1 MDTMKQNIQSYI
13 NKCMFESVP
22 KSESES
28 WNKDFK
34 VGDSVKVICDGK
46 CGKITDILPETVK
59 TSYTIEVDFGDTKLM
74 CKPCNLEKFDTSEV
88 HESQEVSEAKTK
100 EASGELKWDIELH
113 LWLGDDFDLVHNK
126 VKSVE
131 EWKKIINSS
140 KDFYV
145 GNNNMICA
153 KKGAKF
159 RIRMFPD
166 GSISVYFG
174 TQSEIYL
181 PKLEFEFDN
190 DETHAETYD
199 RLVESTNLLEYT
211 DMKGMRNPKNMHII
225 KDVVS
230 LINKFVDA
238 NGNNPEKADAVKQLM
253 DVSGKLLAYEKEL
266 VIL

>member
-100 EASGELKWDIELH
+100 EASE
-113 LWLGDDFDLVHNK
+113 
-126 VKSVE
+126 
-131 EWKKIINSS
+131 
-140 KDFYV
+140 
-145 GNNNMICA
+145 
-153 KKGAKF
+153 GAKF